1 MRRIP
6 IRVRVSL
13 TLGGVLALV
22 LLASGLFLDLR
33 FAAVTK
39 GTVDDG
45 LRSRAGDVV
54 ALVGQADSG
63 LRSSRSPLRKTSAG
77 FAEILD
83 SHGAIFDATPQL
95 GRVPV
100 LSAQERAAAARAA
113 HFFDHGSV
121 SGVGGPVRLLAV
133 PVRAQSKS
141 LIVVVGTGLT
151 ERNTA
156 LSNLRT
162 LLLLAGAGALILATL
177 AGYLAVAAALR
188 PVESMRRRAEEINE
202 AHPGLRLPVAPAD
215 DEVGRLGTTLNSML
229 DHLEE
234 ALTRERTFVTDASHE
249 LRTPIS
255 ILKAEFELA
264 LGSSKDRAAL
274 ERALRSASEETERLG
289 QLAED
294 LLLMARDGHTAS
306 ERTTTPVRELFAAVQ
321 ARHGPQLRALGRE
334 LVISDADG
342 LEVTAD
348 RGGLERALINLVDNA
363 LRYGRG
369 PILLRATRTG
379 NTLEL
384 HVQDHGPGFPD
395 GFLPRAFDRFS
406 RGEAGRSTEGT
417 GLGLAIVAAVA
428 TAHGGTAGAA
438 NTDSGTDVWLAI
450 PDPSDFTPN
459 GRI

>member
-1 MRRIP
+1 MPTSSIRRIP

-13 TLGGVLALV
+13 TLALVLALV

-39 GTVDDG
+39 GTIDDG

-63 LRSSRSPLRKTSAG
+63 LRSSRRSPLLRSSAG

-83 SHGAIFDATPQL
+83 SRGAIFDATPQL
-95 GRVPV
+95 GRQPV
-100 LSAQERAAAARAA
+100 LSTGERGAAARSPR
-113 HFFDHGSV
+113 FFDHGSI
-121 SGVGGPVRLLAV
+121 SGVAGPVRLLAV
-133 PVRAQSKS
+133 PVHAQGRS

-151 ERNTA
+151 ERNV
-156 LSNLRT
+156 
-162 LLLLAGAGALILATL
+162 AGAGALILATL

-215 DEVGRLGTTLNSML
+215 DEVGRLGSTLNSML
-229 DHLEE
+229 DHLEQ

-264 LGSSKDRAAL
+264 LSSPQDRDSL
-274 ERALRSASEETERLG
+274 ERALRSASEETDRLG

-294 LLLMARDGHTAS
+294 LLLMSRDGQRSSQRDTIS
-306 ERTTTPVRELFAAVQ
+306 VRELFASVQ
-321 ARHGPQLRALGRE
+321 ARYANQVEQLGRDIVLAE
-334 LVISDADG
+334 CDG
-342 LEVTAD
+342 LQVVAD
-348 RGGLERALINLVDNA
+348 RAGLERALTNLVDNA

-369 PILLRATRTG
+369 PILLRAIREAG
-379 NTLEL
+379 ALEL
-384 HVQDHGPGFPD
+384 HVQDEGPGFPED
-395 GFLPRAFDRFS
+395 FLPRAFDRFS
-406 RGEAGRSTEGT
+406 RAEAGRSRQGT

-428 TAHGGTAGAA
+428 AVHGGTAQASNVRG
-438 NTDSGTDVWLAI
+438 GTDVWLAI
-450 PDPSDFTPN
+450 PDADGAKPN
-459 GRI
+459 GEV